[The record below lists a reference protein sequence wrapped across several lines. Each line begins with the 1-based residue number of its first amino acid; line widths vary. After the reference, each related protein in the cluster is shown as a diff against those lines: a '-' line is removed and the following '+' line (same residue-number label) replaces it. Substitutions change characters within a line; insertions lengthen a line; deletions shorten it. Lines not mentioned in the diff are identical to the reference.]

1 MIRWGRCPVCRCLP
15 RADGL
20 GSPRRTLSDSPS
32 CSWQLSLRREA
43 WPPSVS
49 IHQSRRL
56 WSFLFRSIS
65 RGFSI
70 HSRGRHAIGEK
81 CHRVGRRYGPAPQSF
96 GGPHPGAVVHLQRL
110 PPVDLLHRGL
120 CRDEEKNKISFIFLS
135 VTTGIQHKGKGF
147 LKGHLGTLFK
157 NIIQVDPNNK
167 NSL

>member
-20 GSPRRTLSDSPS
+20 ESPKRTSSDFPS
-32 CSWQLSLRREA
+32 CSWQSSRRREA

-70 HSRGRHAIGEK
+70 HSRVRHAIGEK

-96 GGPHPGAVVHLQRL
+96 GAPHPGAVVHLRRL
-110 PPVDLLHRGL
+110 PPVGSLHRGL
-120 CRDEEKNKISFIFLS
+120 WRDEGKFKISFIFSGGGEWDSTQRNRFHL
-135 VTTGIQHKGKGF
+135 
-147 LKGHLGTLFK
+147 GHLRTIFIK
-157 NIIQVDPNNK
+157 
-167 NSL
+167 